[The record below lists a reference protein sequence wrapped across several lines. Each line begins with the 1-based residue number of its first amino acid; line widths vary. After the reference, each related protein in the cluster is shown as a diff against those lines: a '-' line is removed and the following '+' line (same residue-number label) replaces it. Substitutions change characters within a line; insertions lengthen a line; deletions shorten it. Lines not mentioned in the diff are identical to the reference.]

1 MTATKKLKVIT
12 LAAVTALLTSCA
24 PAVTPQVGE
33 YAEGVEGIAQT
44 CDTYQ
49 TGDAVKLVE
58 ATGDFNTQP
67 TVTFPFPISGSGMET
82 NVIIEGNG
90 GLIVGSQRVVMHFAG
105 YNASTGEQF
114 QASEF
119 GSEQYIYQDLI
130 PGNSP
135 DFCGALTGVPVGSR
149 VAVLLSPEN
158 VHQGEGI
165 PTLGLGPD
173 DGVVF
178 VFDVIKAFL
187 PKANGTAKSAET
199 GMPTV
204 ILAPSGQ
211 PGIQIPQSDAPTE
224 FRRTVLIEGKGEKV
238 AVGDNVTLH
247 YTGWTWDGEEF
258 DSSWTRQA
266 PAAFQVTDDGLIEGF
281 VMALDGVAVGSQV
294 IAVIPPELGYGDTA
308 QGSIEPGSTLIF
320 VIDVLGKD

>member
-1 MTATKKLKVIT
+1 MTGSKQKKVIT
-12 LAAVTALLTSCA
+12 LAAVSLLLASCA
-24 PAVTPQVGE
+24 PAVTPQIGE
-33 YAEGVEGIAQT
+33 YAEAVEGIAQT
-44 CDTYQ
+44 CETFK

-67 TVTFPFPISGSGMET
+67 NVTFPFPISGTGIET
-82 NVIIEGNG
+82 NIISEGNG

-165 PTLGLGPD
+165 PTLGLGAD

-187 PKANGTAKSAET
+187 PKANGSAKPAEA

-204 ILAPSGQ
+204 VLAPSGQ
-211 PGIQIPQSDAPTE
+211 PGIQIPQSDAPAE
-224 FRRTVLIEGKGEKV
+224 FRRTILIEGTGEKV
-238 AVGDNVTLH
+238 AIGDNVTVH
-247 YTGWTWDGEEF
+247 YTGWTWDGKEF

-266 PAAFQVTDDGLIEGF
+266 PAAFSVTDEGLIEGF
-281 VMALDGVAVGSQV
+281 VQALDGVPVGSQV
-294 IAVIPPELGYGDTA
+294 VAVIPPELGYGDSA
-308 QGSIEPGSTLIF
+308 QGSIPPGSTLIF

>member
-1 MTATKKLKVIT
+1 MTAKTKSQIT
-12 LAAVTALLTSCA
+12 AIVASALFLASCSNAV
-24 PAVTPQVGE
+24 VTTGE
-33 YAEGVEGIAQT
+33 YAQTVDGIEAT
-44 CDTYQ
+44 CETYK

-58 ATGDFNTQP
+58 ASGEFNTQP
-67 TVTFPFPISGSGMET
+67 EVTFPFPLEGTGMET

-90 GLIVGSQRVVMHFAG
+90 GPIVGSQRVGMHFAG

-119 GSEQYIYQDLI
+119 GGDQYIYQDLI

-135 DFCGALTGVPVGSR
+135 DFCAALTGVQLGSR
-149 VAVLLSPEN
+149 VAILLSPEN

-165 PTLGLGPD
+165 PTLGLGPN

-178 VFDVIKAFL
+178 VFDLVKAFL
-187 PKANGTAKSAET
+187 PKANGAARAAEA

-211 PGIQIPQSDAPTE
+211 PGIQIPNSDAPAE
-224 FRRTVLIEGKGEKV
+224 FKRSILIEGSGEKV
-238 AVGDNVTLH
+238 AIGDNVTVH
-247 YTGWTWDGEEF
+247 YTGWTWLGEEF
-258 DSSWTRQA
+258 DSSWPRQA
-266 PAAFQVTDDGLIEGF
+266 PAAFDVTNEGLIEGF
-281 VMALDGVAVGSQV
+281 VQALDGVTVGSQV
-294 IAVIPPELGYGDTA
+294 IAVIPPELGYGDSP
-308 QGSIEPGSTLIF
+308 QGTIPPGSTLIF

>member
-1 MTATKKLKVIT
+1 MTVIQPTKVIA
-12 LAAVTALLTSCA
+12 LAATSLLLVSCA
-24 PAVTPQVGE
+24 PAVTQTGE
-33 YAEGVEGIAQT
+33 YAEAVSGISQT
-44 CDTYQ
+44 CDSYQ

-58 ATGDFNTQP
+58 ATGEFNTQP
-67 TVTFPFPISGSGMET
+67 TVSFPFPISGTGMET

-90 GLIVGSQRVVMHFAG
+90 GLIVGSQRVGMHFAG
-105 YNASTGEQF
+105 YNATTGEQF

-119 GSEQYIYQDLI
+119 GTEEYIYQDLI
-130 PGNSP
+130 PGNTP

-165 PTLGLGPD
+165 PNLGLGPN

-178 VFDVIKAFL
+178 VFDIVRAFL
-187 PKANGTAKSAET
+187 PKANGSAKPAEA

-204 ILAPSGQ
+204 VLAPSGQ

-224 FRRTVLIEGKGEKV
+224 FRRTILIEGRGEKV
-238 AVGDNVTLH
+238 AIGDNVTVH
-247 YTGWTWDGEEF
+247 YTGWTWQGEEF
-258 DSSWTRQA
+258 DSSWPRKA
-266 PAAFQVTDDGLIEGF
+266 PAAFDVTTDGLIEGF
-281 VMALDGVAVGSQV
+281 VQALDGVPVGSQV
-294 IAVIPPELGYGDTA
+294 IAVIPPELGYGDSA
-308 QGSIEPGSTLIF
+308 QGSIPPGSTLIF